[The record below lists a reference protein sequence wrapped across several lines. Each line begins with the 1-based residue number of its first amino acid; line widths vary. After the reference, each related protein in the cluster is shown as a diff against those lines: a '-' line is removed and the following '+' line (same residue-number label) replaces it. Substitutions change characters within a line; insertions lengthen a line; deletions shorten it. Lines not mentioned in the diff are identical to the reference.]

1 MARNRWFSV
10 RPGIT
15 LRGREFKGL
24 RGWAGK
30 PSHPPLAVLT
40 AGAYTL
46 AAAFD
51 VVSFLWGST
60 DAFVAA
66 TWAFIGGAVV
76 APVTALTGL
85 WDWWRS
91 TPKYTQAWRTTNSH
105 MAIMVTVTVLVIVD
119 IVWRLGAD
127 APTTWGLAVLSG
139 AIGVLTVLG
148 GTYGGSLTY
157 DYGFNVETSGDHPVW
172 HRSEDDVFPGD
183 HPEPLPASS
192 GE

>member
-1 MARNRWFSV
+1 MPRNRWFSI

-15 LRGREFKGL
+15 MRGRTFKGL

-51 VVSFLWGST
+51 VISLIWSSH

-76 APVTALTGL
+76 SPFTALTGFS
-85 WDWWRS
+85 DWWES
-91 TPKYTQAWRTTNSH
+91 TPKYTQAWRTTNWH
-105 MAIMVTVTVLVIVD
+105 MALMVTVTVLVVVD
-119 IVWRLGAD
+119 VVWRLGQDGPA
-127 APTTWGLAVLSG
+127 TLGLGLLSV
-139 AIGVLTVLG
+139 AIGGLTVLG

-172 HRSEDDVFPGD
+172 HRSEEDVFPGD
-183 HPEPLPASS
+183 HPESLPAST